1 MAIGIRTKVIISFA
15 SIFALIGYVGATA
28 YLSRNILFKGMLE
41 LEGLAEEMSLISR
54 LQLDIDRVVMPANDY
69 LITGDAGEMARF
81 ESIAKEVEEGF
92 RLLEASGHKGH
103 DLSIYRE
110 ARIKF
115 RLIKAKAG
123 DIFAIRKPVGNAKG
137 ALLMEEI
144 DAGASDIIVN
154 SLDKAY
160 GRARQEL
167 DSGVKEAA
175 MARKRAD
182 MLLWASAVLSVFAA
196 IALTLYLSRSILRP
210 IRLFTEG
217 AAIIGK
223 GDLGYRLDLR
233 DGVEMNT
240 LAREFNIMADR
251 LRESYSL
258 LEKRVEER
266 THELKDLTERLKE
279 LSITDGLTGLY
290 NSRYVYE
297 RLGSELNRAERYN
310 HQCSFIMAD
319 IDHFKHYNDTNG
331 HLEGDNVLKRVAICI
346 KGGMRAE
353 DIAVRYGGEEFS
365 VILPETGK
373 KEALAVAE
381 RIRQNVLEEAF
392 LHEEK
397 QPEGALT
404 ISLGVAS
411 FPEDGDSPKGLI
423 ASADKALYKA
433 KDAGRNRVEA
443 YAAAVGS

>member
-1 MAIGIRTKVIISFA
+1 MEISIRTKVIISFA
-15 SIFALIGYVGATA
+15 SILALLGYVGATA
-28 YLSRNILFKGMLE
+28 YLNRNILFKGMLE

-54 LQLDIDRVVMPANDY
+54 LQLDIDRAVMPPNDY
-69 LITGDAGEMARF
+69 IITGDAGEKVLF

-92 RLLEASGHKGH
+92 RLLETTDHKGH
-103 DLSIYRE
+103 DSSIYGE
-110 ARIKF
+110 ARMKF
-115 RLIKAKAG
+115 QLLEAKAG
-123 DIFAIRKPVGNAKG
+123 YIFAIRKPVGSRKG
-137 ALLMEEI
+137 ALLTEEI

-160 GRARQEL
+160 GAAKQEL
-167 DSGVKEAA
+167 DSAVKNAA
-175 MARKRAD
+175 IARKSAD
-182 MLLWASAVLSVFAA
+182 MLLWASVVLSAFAA
-196 IALTLYLSRSILRP
+196 IVLIAYLSRSILRP

-223 GDLGYRLDLR
+223 GDLGYRVDLR
-233 DGVEMNT
+233 DGVEMNA

-251 LRESYSL
+251 LSESYSS

-279 LSITDGLTGLY
+279 LAITDGLTGLY
-290 NSRYVYE
+290 NSRYFYE
-297 RLGSELNRAERYN
+297 RLGSEVDRAARYN

-331 HLEGDNVLKRVAICI
+331 HLEGDNVLRRVALCI
-346 KGGMRAE
+346 KGGMRAQ

-365 VILPETGK
+365 VILPETDK

-381 RIRQNVLEEAF
+381 RIRQNVLGEAF

-397 QPEGALT
+397 QPGGALT

-411 FPEDGDSPKGLI
+411 FPEDGETPKGLI

-443 YAAAVGS
+443 YAAPVGS